1 LFDSSDGVGVYSVL
15 TIKLAK
21 ALFFPGLSAFS
32 GGVPNDFLSPGKRLF
47 GDFAPKGGL
56 WITFHQ
62 KIPCRIN
69 LLQKCQKSWMS
80 SVDCFGGVGL

>member
-1 LFDSSDGVGVYSVL
+1 LFDSGDGTGVYSAL

-21 ALFFPGLSAFS
+21 TLFFRGLSAFF
-32 GGVPNDFLSPGKRLF
+32 GGVPDDFLSPGKRLS
-47 GDFAPKGGL
+47 GDFVPKGDL